1 MLKFDMIVYYCVA
14 LVGFTALCE
23 KYTSGVKSKGDATDQ
38 LTTTLNSYLS
48 KIVEAILDAGGDILK
63 FAGDALL
70 AFWSCSRFSISGM
83 LVHVLSM
90 CLNIQESFDNFKTQ
104 DGDILRMKIG
114 LSNGKVDLHYIGNNS
129 VRLFDVTGQ
138 AIEDSN
144 TAQHHTK
151 SGAVVIS
158 KMAWECISKERC
170 VAKVVGPGY
179 AQVLVNSYSH
189 NWIGVWCIMCA
200 G

>member
-1 MLKFDMIVYYCVA
+1 MVA
-14 LVGFTALCE
+14 LYSGFTALCE
-23 KYTSGVKSKGDATDQ
+23 KYTSGVKSKENAADQ

-48 KIVEAILDAGGDILK
+48 KIVEVVLEAGGDVLK

-70 AFWSCSRFSISGM
+70 AFWSCSRFSVSGM
-83 LVHVLSM
+83 LDHVVSTCLS
-90 CLNIQESFDNFKTQ
+90 IQKNFDNFMTQ

-114 LSNGKVDLHYIGNNS
+114 LSNGKVDLHYIGNKS
-129 VRLFDVTGQ
+129 VHLFDVTGQ

-144 TAQHHTK
+144 TAQHHTE

-158 KMAWECISKERC
+158 KLAWESINKERC

-179 AQVLVNSYSH
+179 AQVPSNHQLWTMS
-189 NWIGVWCIMCA
+189 
-200 G
+200 

>member
-1 MLKFDMIVYYCVA
+1 MSDLNNYH
-14 LVGFTALCE
+14 LGFTALCE
-23 KYTSGVKSKGDATDQ
+23 KYTSGVKSKENAADQ

-48 KIVEAILDAGGDILK
+48 KIVEVVLEAGGDVLK

-70 AFWSCSRFSISGM
+70 AFWSCSRFSVAGM
-83 LVHVLSM
+83 LDHVLSS
-90 CLNIQESFDNFKTQ
+90 CLSIQENFDNFRTQ
-104 DGDILRMKIG
+104 DGEVLRMKIG
-114 LSNGKVDLHYIGNNS
+114 LSSGKVDLHYIGNKS
-129 VRLFDVTGQ
+129 VRLYDVTGP

-170 VAKVVGPGY
+170 VAEVVGPGF
-179 AQVLVNSYSH
+179 AQVCNTAIDLCYKVD
-189 NWIGVWCIMCA
+189 IGICR
-200 G
+200 